1 MLCKLPALT
10 ILFVVVALCLLV
22 FDTQLKQ
29 AQGAI
34 ARISEQLH
42 QHLLAGTDTAS
53 VGTGAD
59 HDGTNCNDDND
70 STDAAS
76 GVDTLAN
83 LSSQPTAE
91 ASSPDELISAS
102 TAEAPESS
110 TKPEAERLTPQIAG
124 EAAPCYVRVVP
135 ITATGRNDAEAF
147 PVLFFKAD
155 TVATLKCRIEEEE
168 GVPVDLQ
175 VLWAKGLADASEHI
189 VAGLAH
195 QFEGAG
201 GDAPVVLSDN
211 LSLYKCGIKN
221 GTELLLEVK

>member
-42 QHLLAGTDTAS
+42 QHLLAGADNNDTAS
-53 VGTGAD
+53 IGTGAD
-59 HDGTNCNDDND
+59 HDGANCNGDND
-70 STDAAS
+70 GTD
-76 GVDTLAN
+76 
-83 LSSQPTAE
+83 TAE
-91 ASSPDELISAS
+91 ASSPDELISAT
-102 TAEAPESS
+102 TAEAPQSS
-110 TKPEAERLTPQIAG
+110 SKPEAERLTPQTAS

-155 TVATLKCRIEEEE
+155 TVATLKYRIEEEE

-175 VLWAKGLADASEHI
+175 VLWAKGLTDASEHI

-221 GTELLLEVK
+221 GTEILLEVK